1 MERLVIGLMVIGL
14 VGGVCGCEKKKEKAK
29 KQKKEKKT
37 KEKKEEKKAKAVKP
51 DASKPATVGL
61 VTVESKKT
69 VDAVAKEMTKRIEK
83 GRSVSLVA
91 DVDHAENAKS
101 AEIEI
106 PPTRLLVF
114 KNPDLETPL
123 VNSALTAGMDLP
135 QKVLIWKG
143 ADGTTNVTFNAPAY
157 VAKRHGVEKLD
168 LFLGRMENGLASLVK
183 NSSGTEVPRIPKKE
197 DIGVKKGQG
206 VITRES
212 NNGVSETYEK
222 LVKYV
227 EETDELSLMA
237 KVDHTENAK
246 SVGREL
252 RPAKL
257 VIFGNPKMGTPL
269 MQKSRTTALDL
280 PQKMFIYETKQG
292 DILITFN
299 APKYLAKRH
308 GFDPEMEVVKKMDAA
323 LKKVAAKAAK
333 EGE

>member
-1 MERLVIGLMVIGL
+1 
-14 VGGVCGCEKKKEKAK
+14 
-29 KQKKEKKT
+29 
-37 KEKKEEKKAKAVKP
+37 
-51 DASKPATVGL
+51 
-61 VTVESKKT
+61 
-69 VDAVAKEMTKRIEK
+69 
-83 GRSVSLVA
+83 
-91 DVDHAENAKS
+91 
-101 AEIEI
+101 
-106 PPTRLLVF
+106 
-114 KNPDLETPL
+114 
-123 VNSALTAGMDLP
+123 
-135 QKVLIWKG
+135 
-143 ADGTTNVTFNAPAY
+143 
-157 VAKRHGVEKLD
+157 
-168 LFLGRMENGLASLVK
+168 MENGLASLVK

-227 EETDELSLMA
+227 EETDELTLMA

-246 SVGREL
+246 SVGRQL